1 LLRPN
6 HHRGFPRLAAEGAA
20 ALALRPRIRRVSAV
34 QVACPVDLVSPSSR
48 TLAAHL
54 ACPVAT
60 VSLGADP
67 TMFKSAVAALVAV
80 VVVTVLG
87 SVPYSAQSPS
97 PAGMADQ
104 FAHAWNTHDR
114 AAFERLFTEDAHFI
128 PTYDIVGEGR
138 ADVVAGIYMGHEE
151 GTGPFRE
158 TTLTPSKVSVQQLS
172 ADAAV
177 VHFNVS

>member
-1 LLRPN
+1 
-6 HHRGFPRLAAEGAA
+6 
-20 ALALRPRIRRVSAV
+20 
-34 QVACPVDLVSPSSR
+34 
-48 TLAAHL
+48 
-54 ACPVAT
+54 
-60 VSLGADP
+60 
-67 TMFKSAVAALVAV
+67 MFKSAVAALVAV

-172 ADAAV
+172 GDAAV
-177 VHFNVS
+177 VHFNVSIALPEAMNLPPLERTLLLVVVNQPDGWRIASGQLTKPNCEPN